1 VKIGVNRLRQ
11 IIRENI
17 HTLLVEEK
25 KEEKLQQDSLD
36 VQVDKY
42 FSDYEKESKSLKQEG
57 FDHRSITSGFFRSL
71 LVEEEKE
78 EKEEKEDEAKKEKLT
93 SEDISLEDF
102 AMSVVRLID
111 NYDSLL
117 EVRETVARR
126 AVNFIAKNYD
136 EAAVKEFKL
145 ILEESHDISVDKPE
159 EFVDD
164 SDKFPAPRAAN
175 AGPGSVGGA

>member
-1 VKIGVNRLRQ
+1 VKIGVNKLRQ

-17 HTLLVEEK
+17 HSLLVEEK
-25 KEEKLQQDSLD
+25 KEEKLKQDSLD
-36 VQVDKY
+36 EQVDKY
-42 FSDYEKESKSLKQEG
+42 LSDYEKESKSLKQEG
-57 FDHRSITSGFFRSL
+57 FNHRSITSGFLRSL

-78 EKEEKEDEAKKEKLT
+78 KEDKEDVTKKEKLT
-93 SEDISLEDF
+93 SDDISLEDF

-117 EVRETVARR
+117 EVRETLARR

-136 EAAVKEFKL
+136 ESTVKEFKL
-145 ILEESHDISVDKPE
+145 ILEESHDISVDGPE

-175 AGPGSVGGA
+175 AGPGNIGGA